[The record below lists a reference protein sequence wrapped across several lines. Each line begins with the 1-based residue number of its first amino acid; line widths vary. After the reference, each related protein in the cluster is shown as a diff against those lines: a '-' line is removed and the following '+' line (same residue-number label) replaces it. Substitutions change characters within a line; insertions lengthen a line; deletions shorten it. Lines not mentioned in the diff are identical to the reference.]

1 MPRGLTQVRFDP
13 EYDNTKFSEWGLIA
27 RSLGLQIF
35 SLAFILFLLLF
46 VFLGYR
52 HFSTFLILTLY
63 FYLPV
68 FFIFYFH
75 YRDVAVRLFIQRFA
89 ELNEL
94 HYERTGFLGTVS
106 GKLFSIGDKRSIRN
120 VVTSFFGDNPTRFF
134 NYKYSRG
141 FGRTIKVYRFT
152 IWETKFR
159 KVEFPHIL
167 LQSKKMP
174 RFGKK
179 AKNETKVSLKGN
191 LDDSF
196 RLYVARGYEI
206 EVLQIFTPEVL
217 QMLCDKSSE
226 FSIEFAGNSMYI
238 YDNTVVK
245 NNKQLKELFDV
256 ARGIFDSAGPLINRL
271 DDDFNVLHEQYGG
284 RG

>member
-1 MPRGLTQVRFDP
+1 MIIPSFQSGALLPGRLASRYFHWLSYCFCYSLFFWVT
-13 EYDNTKFSEWGLIA
+13 LI
-27 RSLGLQIF
+27 I
-35 SLAFILFLLLF
+35 
-46 VFLGYR
+46 
-52 HFSTFLILTLY
+52 STFFVLTLY

-106 GKLFSIGDKRSIRN
+106 GKLFSIGDKRGIRN

-179 AKNETKVSLKGN
+179 AKNETKVEFKGK
-191 LDDSF
+191 
-196 RLYVARGYEI
+196 
-206 EVLQIFTPEVL
+206 P
-217 QMLCDKSSE
+217 
-226 FSIEFAGNSMYI
+226 
-238 YDNTVVK
+238 
-245 NNKQLKELFDV
+245 
-256 ARGIFDSAGPLINRL
+256 
-271 DDDFNVLHEQYGG
+271 
-284 RG
+284 